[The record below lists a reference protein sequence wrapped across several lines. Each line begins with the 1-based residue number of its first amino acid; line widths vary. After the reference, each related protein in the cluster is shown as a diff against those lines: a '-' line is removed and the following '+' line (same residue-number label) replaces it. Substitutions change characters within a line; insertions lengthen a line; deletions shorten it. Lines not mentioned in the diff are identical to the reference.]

1 MDPKP
6 RPNHARYIQ
15 VLRSM
20 TPAQRLAKAFELSE
34 FTKRLFMHG
43 LRKRHPE
50 ASEDEL
56 HKIMLEHL
64 ARWHNQNY

>member
-1 MDPKP
+1 
-6 RPNHARYIQ
+6 
-15 VLRSM
+15 M